1 MEKNPRPTHQPQK
14 KLPQKQNQKQQN
26 QKPRQK
32 QPKKITASYLHN
44 SGLYYLERYAAGSG
58 HFRSVMTRKIQR
70 SCRVHTDQNFEE
82 CAAMLEEVISNFIRS
97 GLLND
102 ALYVESMV
110 RNYRAKGLSRKMILN
125 KLAAKR
131 VDKDDIEAALSD
143 YDDTAQAS
151 HSFSDDGNGNDNRID
166 TELRSAAIFCRK
178 KKLGAYAAT
187 PSHKK
192 TLLHDDDKYMQKQLG
207 KLARAGF
214 SYDISQKVLA
224 LDLDELIEIQ
234 NHG

>member
-1 MEKNPRPTHQPQK
+1 MEKNPLPTHQPQK
-14 KLPQKQNQKQQN
+14 KLPQKPH

-32 QPKKITASYLHN
+32 QPKKITPSYLHN
-44 SGLYYLERYAAGSG
+44 AGLYYLERYAAGSG

-82 CAAMLEEVISNFIRS
+82 CAAMLEEVISNFMRS

-102 ALYVESMV
+102 TLYVESMV

-131 VDKDDIEAALSD
+131 VGKDDIEAALSD

-151 HSFSDDGNGNDNRID
+151 HSFSHNSDESDNRID

-178 KKLGAYAAT
+178 KKLGAYAAA
-187 PSHKK
+187 PSHKT
-192 TLLHDDDKYMQKQLG
+192 TLPQDDEKHMQKQLG

-214 SYDISQKVLA
+214 SYDISQKILA
-224 LDLDELIEIQ
+224 LGLDELIEIQ
-234 NHG
+234 NNS